1 VSRALLLDAGNTIVF
16 LDHDAVAEVLGLEGE
31 AVRAAE
37 PIAKRR
43 YETTLR
49 EGKSHGDGWRVF
61 AGELARTAGLENDIE
76 GAIDALWA
84 EHQRFNLWRRVP
96 EGLRSALDRARELSF
111 RIGVVS
117 NSEGKLEELF
127 EAVGVGGAF
136 EVIVDSHHAGVR
148 KPDPA
153 IFTPALEA
161 LGADAASSW
170 YAGDLPAVDVVG
182 ARAAGLNAALI
193 DPLDHYAGYE
203 DAPRFSSV
211 AALVDYLARA
221 PVTS

>member
-16 LDHDAVAEVLGLEGE
+16 LDHGAVAEVLGLPAA
-31 AVRAAE
+31 AVKAAE
-37 PIAKRR
+37 PVAKRR
-43 YETTLR
+43 YERTLR

-61 AGELARTAGLENDIE
+61 AAELARAAGVASEVE
-76 GAIDALWA
+76 GAVDALWA
-84 EHQRFNLWRRVP
+84 EHRRFNLWRRVP
-96 EGLRSALDRARELSF
+96 EGFRDGLDRARALGF

-117 NSEGKLEELF
+117 NSEGKLDALF
-127 EAVGVGGAF
+127 EAVGLGGVF

-153 IFTPALEA
+153 IFAMALTALHCEA
-161 LGADAASSW
+161 EQSW
-170 YAGDLPAVDVVG
+170 YAGDLPDVDVVG

-203 DAPRFSSV
+203 DAPRFPSV
-211 AALVDYLARA
+211 NALVDFLSR
-221 PVTS
+221 

>member
-1 VSRALLLDAGNTIVF
+1 MTRALLLDAGNTIVF
-16 LDHDAVAEVLGLEGE
+16 LDHGAVAEVLGLEE
-31 AVRAAE
+31 AAVKAAE
-37 PIAKRR
+37 PVAKRR
-43 YETTLR
+43 YERTLR

-61 AGELARTAGLENDIE
+61 AGELARAAGLEGE
-76 GAIDALWA
+76 LEAAVDALWA

-96 EGLRSALDRARELSF
+96 AGFLDALDRARALGF

-153 IFTPALEA
+153 IFRPALEA
-161 LGADAASSW
+161 LDADAISSW

-203 DAPRFSSV
+203 DAPRFESVATLVDFLDRSSV
-211 AALVDYLARA
+211 S
-221 PVTS
+221 P